1 MEKILAH
8 IKKYDT
14 EYLFTL
20 PVSVIS
26 CQLFIYSLN
35 CYNMWNIV
43 LIGLAVGT
51 VTMAGYVLVLL
62 ALASKQ
68 SKENKY
74 WSYRIKE

>member
-1 MEKILAH
+1 
-8 IKKYDT
+8 
-14 EYLFTL
+14 
-20 PVSVIS
+20 
-26 CQLFIYSLN
+26 
-35 CYNMWNIV
+35 MWNIL

-51 VTMAGYVLVLL
+51 VSMAGYVVILL